1 MPTSAPEQF
10 RSQSVRHRDT
20 IVRFG
25 RFRRSSVRPRIAPAT
40 PVKLKTEDA
49 MANVYVEPEP
59 RGRPEGSPITH
70 YVLEYA
76 HGARV
81 TNVNYST
88 QAAAVTAAK
97 QAGHRPLIA
106 RVRNTD
112 KGNPDHWR
120 AA

>member
-1 MPTSAPEQF
+1 
-10 RSQSVRHRDT
+10 
-20 IVRFG
+20 
-25 RFRRSSVRPRIAPAT
+25 
-40 PVKLKTEDA
+40 

-59 RGRPEGSPITH
+59 KGRPEGSPITH

-76 HGARV
+76 HGLRV
-81 TNVNYST
+81 TYNNYST
-88 QAAAVTAAK
+88 QHEAITDAK
-97 QAGHRPLIA
+97 KVGHSPLIA

>member
-1 MPTSAPEQF
+1 
-10 RSQSVRHRDT
+10 
-20 IVRFG
+20 
-25 RFRRSSVRPRIAPAT
+25 
-40 PVKLKTEDA
+40 

-59 RGRPEGSPITH
+59 KGRPEGSPITH

-81 TNVNYST
+81 TYTDYST
-88 QAAAVTAAK
+88 QAAAVSGAK
-97 QAGHRPLIA
+97 QLGHAPLIA
-106 RVRNTD
+106 RVRNTN